1 MDEQKTLT
9 LDFVKSLMEPAYT
22 LVWTDYNDNLD
33 DHRGLIQKCLD
44 NKNCEEL
51 WEKADEWYS
60 DAEWEAV
67 REIIAKLKEGC
78 TVSGD
83 FDEED
88 VDDFFDGHEDE
99 IRDEI
104 YNRND
109 SDVLKDLIKTHG
121 RHTHPGGNAFQL

>member
-51 WEKADEWYS
+51 WEKADECTAMPS
-60 DAEWEAV
+60 GKRSV
-67 REIIAKLKEGC
+67 RL
-78 TVSGD
+78 SQ
-83 FDEED
+83 
-88 VDDFFDGHEDE
+88 
-99 IRDEI
+99 
-104 YNRND
+104 N
-109 SDVLKDLIKTHG
+109 
-121 RHTHPGGNAFQL
+121 